1 MAKPKWEFLE
11 EWAKK
16 TLANNK
22 GLTTTDLARRAI
34 GAFKLS
40 SSEHTVRMALTN
52 LLKRSQ
58 KEVPQ
63 SVVNYLQVVSDI
75 NKVRSRGNRPTFYTY
90 EEVSDFPDV
99 VQEKAKQ
106 VKSKFTTPGDYIV
119 LGCMHVPGHDAS
131 LVKGITQMMKE
142 NKDKIQGL
150 MLIGDFLDM
159 NSLSG
164 HDINKFTA
172 LPGLTLSSEYAAG
185 NRVLDMLT
193 DHLKPSAD
201 RVYLYGNHEDRWNR
215 YMADMQ
221 KAKTPLQSPAEAL
234 NLESRGFNVF
244 THWEQDFITLGKHL
258 DLMHGQYFNV
268 HSAKKHI
275 DTYRGSIMYA
285 HTHRIQTYIEGSTGG
300 FNIGWGGDISSPL
313 FNYMPRGTKKQWMNG
328 FAVVTIDNNGEYY
341 VTQVYHHSGKFRYN
355 GKFY

>member
-1 MAKPKWEFLE
+1 MANPKWEFLE

-16 TLANNK
+16 ALAK
-22 GLTTTDLARRAI
+22 DPSLTITGLARRAI
-34 GAFKLS
+34 GTFKLV

-58 KEVPQ
+58 KSTPT
-63 SVVNYLQVVSDI
+63 SVINYVEDLLPT
-75 NKVRSRGNRPTFYTY
+75 KGKRGSFIIY
-90 EEVSDFPDV
+90 EEAGNYQPLESDKP
-99 VQEKAKQ
+99 KLAKT
-106 VKSKFTTPGDYIV
+106 KFTTPGDYLV

-172 LPGLTLSSEYAAG
+172 LPGLTLSSEYTAG
-185 NRVLDMLT
+185 NKVLDMLT
-193 DHLKPSAD
+193 NHLKPSAD

-234 NLESRGFNVF
+234 NLDSRGFNVY
-244 THWEQDFITLGKHL
+244 THWEQDYVTLGKHL

-341 VTQVYHHSGKFRYN
+341 VTQVYHHNGKFRYN